1 MFKDFAQYEEP
12 IFSIKALLQNYQIII
27 SLPALPVDDL

>member
-12 IFSIKALLQNYQIII
+12 IFFHKSIAPELSDNYFT
-27 SLPALPVDDL
+27 SCFTSR